1 MKVEIVKENEDG
13 SAEAVFEMT
22 AEEHRFF
29 AGLGI
34 LKALENMLEDEKYKN
49 VILKK
54 VDAEELGT
62 EV

>member
-22 AEEHRFF
+22 QEEHRFF

-34 LKALENMLEDEKYKN
+34 MKALEEMLEAEKYKN

-54 VDAEELGT
+54 VDAEEQGT